1 VSNYGQQPN
10 PYGRNQPGQNQPGQP
25 GQHPYGQQGGQPY
38 QQPQQ
43 PYGQQPSQPYGQQPW
58 APPNQP
64 QAGPQPYGQ
73 QPQYPQPGQPQP
85 SQPQP
90 GGWTPQPA
98 STARPTVASRAIAVV
113 TMETVPGREIATVIG
128 DVVGVVVRPRELS
141 PELRAGNPLD
151 GYATML
157 TRSRQDA
164 VTKMIDMAVAAGADA
179 VVGFRYDCSEIT
191 QSLSE
196 VSAYGTAVKL
206 AAEAGTTAD
215 SGAAQADESDNGP
228 IRDEASSATTLSRP
242 ASGSTPAGPTRRDQN
257 DSDSGD
263 RPWPP
268 SSWPSQS

>member
-1 VSNYGQQPN
+1 M
-10 PYGRNQPGQNQPGQP
+10 
-25 GQHPYGQQGGQPY
+25 
-38 QQPQQ
+38 
-43 PYGQQPSQPYGQQPW
+43 
-58 APPNQP
+58 
-64 QAGPQPYGQ
+64 
-73 QPQYPQPGQPQP
+73 
-85 SQPQP
+85 
-90 GGWTPQPA
+90 PA
-98 STARPTVASRAIAVV
+98 RAIAVV
-113 TMETVPGREIATVIG
+113 SVEAVPGREIAAVIG

-196 VSAYGTAVKL
+196 VAAYGTAVKL
-206 AAEAGTTAD
+206 AAEREPLQETTSADAGASGGDPD
-215 SGAAQADESDNGP
+215 SGRLGEEP

-242 ASGSTPAGPTRRDQN
+242 GSGSTPANQSR
-257 DSDSGD
+257 SDGGGEGSED

-268 SSWPSQS
+268 SSWPS